1 MVVLSAIF
9 SFISTNLDD
18 FLVLMLLYTQIVSK
32 KDPYRILFGQYLGIG
47 TLLAVS
53 LICARILG
61 IVPERYLRL
70 LGFVP
75 IFLGLRT
82 ALSQSEDSPT
92 EGLKISLCSV
102 ALLTISGGGDNLG
115 VYIPMLTGMSIGHII
130 ITILTYA
137 LMIPLWNLL
146 ARQVAA
152 LPPVQ
157 TFVLRCKRYLIPVVF
172 VGLGLLILF
181 GLI

>member
-1 MVVLSAIF
+1 MVLFTAIL

-18 FLVLMLLYTQIVSK
+18 FLILMLLYTQIGSK
-32 KDPYRILFGQYLGIG
+32 KDPYRILLGQYLGIG
-47 TLLAVS
+47 TLLGIS
-53 LICARILG
+53 LLFARILG
-61 IVPERYLRL
+61 MVPEAYLRL

-82 ALSQSEDSPT
+82 ALSQGEDNGT
-92 EGLKISLCSV
+92 EGLKISICSV

-115 VYIPMLTGMSIGHII
+115 VYIPMLTGMSSGNMV
-130 ITILTYA
+130 ITIFTYA
-137 LMIPLWNLL
+137 LMIPIWNLL

-157 TFVLRCKRYLIPVVF
+157 AFVQKCKRYLIPVVF
-172 VGLGLLILF
+172 VGLGLMILF
-181 GLI
+181 GLL